1 MTKIEETSNTTK
13 KVKKQNPIHRLFK
26 LFDAKQKWKAIVAL
40 LLVGISATCDLSIP
54 MVTGIVIKNAP
65 HTASDVDNVP
75 WYLFGVMGGLALISI
90 CVQMLSVKLVMTN
103 MTDTSSKIRTRIFTQ
118 TRYLSA
124 QDIDKI
130 GHGSILTITT
140 NDVTQV
146 EQFLSSYNSQII
158 KSMFFGLGGLG
169 LSLYSLAEVG
179 SSQVWYAAIAYIF
192 IFIIGGVAGAIMK
205 KAMPN
210 FKKARVA
217 VDNNNL
223 AMQENIVG
231 AKLIRTLNLEKL
243 QARKYNKG
251 NTTLKDHLTKSEKA
265 IAFLVPIV
273 TLFINMAMMVIY
285 IVGGLYAWWSPDTI
299 AEKSNIIP
307 AIFQFTQYLAL
318 VLLGLML
325 FSGFGYTISR
335 ARVSL
340 GRIFDLLDT
349 KNSITEAK
357 DAKPIKDGSIEL
369 HNVTFKYKPEEP
381 AAALKNLNLKVK
393 SGESLGIIG
402 QTGSGKSSLVKILTR
417 LYDVSSGEVKLS
429 GTNIKDIKMDSLRND
444 IAVSLQE
451 KVIMSGTYKSNIKIG
466 KPRAT
471 DKEVLEAAKA
481 AEAWEFISKKE
492 KQLDGIVEER
502 GSNLSGGQ
510 KQRLA
515 IARALIKNPKILIFD
530 DSTSALDTI
539 TEKKIMNNI
548 NTKMKGVT
556 KIIISQKVKSIQK
569 CDQIIVLDNGRIV
582 QQGTHAQLLKDKKGV
597 YARIH
602 DSQKTSL
609 EG

>member
-1 MTKIEETSNTTK
+1 MKKIEESSNK
-13 KVKKQNPIHRLFK
+13 IQKVKKPNSIRRVFK
-26 LFDAKQKWKAIVAL
+26 LYDTKQKWKAIIAL
-40 LLVGISATCDLSIP
+40 MLVGISASCDLAIP
-54 MVTGIVIKNAP
+54 MVTGIVIKSAP
-65 HTASDVDNVP
+65 HSQADLNNVP
-75 WYLFGVMGGLALISI
+75 WYLFGVMGALAIVSI

-103 MTDTSSKIRTRIFTQ
+103 MTDTSSKIRLKIFTH

-179 SSQVWYAAIAYIF
+179 SSEVWYAAIAYIF
-192 IFIIGGVAGAIMK
+192 IFIIAGVAGVTMK

-223 AMQENIVG
+223 QMQENIVG

-243 QARKYNKG
+243 QSKKYNKG
-251 NTTLKDHLTKSEKA
+251 NTTLKNHLTKSEKT

-273 TLFINMAMMVIY
+273 TLFINLAMMIIY
-285 IVGGLYAWWSPDTI
+285 IVGGLYAWWSPDSL
-299 AEKSNIIP
+299 AEKNDIIP

-335 ARVSL
+335 AKVSS

-349 KNSITEAK
+349 ENTIIEAPNPK
-357 DAKPIKDGSIEL
+357 TIKDGHIEL

-381 AAALKNLNLKVK
+381 AAALKNLNLNIK

-417 LYDVSSGEVKLS
+417 LYDVTTGEVKIS
-429 GTNIKDIKMDSLRND
+429 GINIKDIKLSSLRDD

-548 NTKMKGVT
+548 NAKMKGVT

-582 QQGTHAQLLKDKKGV
+582 QQGTHEQLLKDKNGV
-597 YARIH
+597 YARIN